1 MIKRRVWLMLAC
13 LTGIGLS
20 APGPAW
26 GIPAFARKYGVSC
39 AMCHDPIPKLNPYG
53 ELFMANG
60 YALAP
65 GDTTGTT
72 SSGDPLLVLNSTFPI
87 AMRLDAYL
95 RAQGGNNV
103 RSDFQ
108 TPYVVKVLSGGALAR
123 NVSYYV
129 YVVLAEDGALGGVE
143 DANVTFS
150 RLFGAPAAVT
160 VGQFQIIDPLWKR
173 ELRITVEDYAILKQA
188 PGTATAN
195 LTYDRGVMLT
205 VAPTATTTVV
215 AELVNG
221 NGINAAGA
229 GGTFDED
236 SPKTGFMAVT
246 QQVGAFRLSVLGYYG
261 NQEFTPAGGSAVT
274 NRTRMVGPA
283 VQARLG
289 AVDVGAQYLYRDD
302 SDPDFVGGTPPEV
315 STRGGFAEVNWWP
328 RGRSGRWLV
337 TGLYNNLDSS
347 TPGLDYETGSVN
359 LSWLYGRNLR
369 LASEFTYDL
378 VAERGIL
385 ALGLVT
391 AF

>member
-1 MIKRRVWLMLAC
+1 MITRRALFVLAC
-13 LTGIGLS
+13 LTAAGLS
-20 APGPAW
+20 APGLTH

-53 ELFMANG
+53 EQFMANG

-72 SSGDPLLVLNSTFPI
+72 SAGDPLLVMNGTFPI

-103 RSDFQ
+103 RTDFQ
-108 TPYVVKVLSGGALAR
+108 APYVVKVLSGGALAR

-129 YVVLAEDGALGGVE
+129 YMVLAEDGAIGPLE
-143 DANVTFS
+143 DAHVTF
-150 RLFGAPAAVT
+150 RQLFGAPAAVT

-188 PGTATAN
+188 PGTATAH

-221 NGINAAGA
+221 NGIDAAGA

-246 QQVGAFRLSVLGYYG
+246 QGVGAFRFSLLGYYG
-261 NQEFTPAGGSAVT
+261 NQEFTPTGGAAIT

-283 VQARLG
+283 VQARFG
-289 AVDVGAQYLYRDD
+289 AVDIGAQYLYRDD
-302 SDPDFVGGTPPEV
+302 SDPDFVGGAPPEV
-315 STRGGFAEVNWWP
+315 TTRGGFAEVNWWP

-337 TGLYNNLDSS
+337 TGLYNSLNSS

-378 VAERGIL
+378 VIERGSV

>member
-1 MIKRRVWLMLAC
+1 MKRLA
-13 LTGIGLS
+13 LVLLAAAATASPLE
-20 APGPAW
+20 

-53 ELFMANG
+53 ELFLANG
-60 YALAP
+60 YALSP
-65 GDTTGTT
+65 GDTTGAT
-72 SSGDPLLVLNSTFPI
+72 SAGDPLLVMSSTFPI

-95 RAQGGNNV
+95 RAQSGQNV
-103 RSDFQ
+103 RTDFQ
-108 TPYVVKVLSGGALAR
+108 TPYVVKILSGGPLAR

-129 YVVLAEDGALGGVE
+129 YMVLAEDGAIGPLE

-150 RLFGAPAAVT
+150 ELFGAPLSVT

-173 ELRITVEDYAILKQA
+173 ELRITLEDYAILKQS
-188 PGTATAN
+188 PGSSSAN
-195 LTYDRGVMLT
+195 LTYDRGLMVGFD
-205 VAPTATTTVV
+205 PTSTTSIV

-221 NGINAAGA
+221 NGIDAAGA

-236 SPKTGFMAVT
+236 SPKTGFLAVM
-246 QQVGAFRLSVLGYYG
+246 QDVGAFRLSLLGYYG
-261 NQEFTPAGGSAVT
+261 NQEFTPTGGSAVT
-274 NRTRMVGPA
+274 NRTRMIGPA
-283 VQARLG
+283 VSARFG
-289 AVDVGAQYLYRDD
+289 AIDIGAQYLYRDD
-302 SDPDFVGGTPPEV
+302 SDPDFLGGAPAEV

-337 TGLYNNLDSS
+337 TGLFNSVNSS
-347 TPGLDYETGSVN
+347 TPGLDYESGSLN

-378 VAERGIL
+378 VVERGSL